1 MIVGQ
6 LPKDGFV
13 IKYNK
18 NNPEH
23 LIVKIGGKLTTKKVS
38 VSGAVIVNYGNPIK
52 FSGSAT
58 MKNGDL
64 LYLEPD
70 GLTVLKSGAKVSD
83 IEPIDGKRVL
93 LGLKLDKTFIA
104 YATEEA

>member
-1 MIVGQ
+1 MLVGQ
-6 LPKDGFV
+6 LPKEGFV
-13 IKYNK
+13 LKYNK
-18 NNPEH
+18 NNPQH
-23 LIVKIGGKLTTKKVS
+23 LIVKISGKLTSSKVS
-38 VSGAVIVNYGNPIK
+38 VSGTVIVNYGNPIHFK
-52 FSGSAT
+52 DSSA

-70 GLTVLKSGAKVSD
+70 GLTVLRNGGKVSD
-83 IEPIDGKRVL
+83 IEPIDGRRVL